1 MKIIYCVTSLGWG
14 YVGGSYVWDPDCI
27 SRNLNLL
34 YGAYLAGGC
43 GRKLLLLPTCSI
55 SFRVMERV
63 FGCVMFRADRLIFIP
78 FHLTHQGDLRTV
90 SGTTTFQV
98 AHGGNHR
105 SYLSALFLPFPTS
118 LSVPLQCTLNLEFS
132 HFSLYLLLYF
142 GPGYHRITSPQTIV
156 SSV

>member
-43 GRKLLLLPTCSI
+43 GRKLLLLPTCYLLS
-55 SFRVMERV
+55 SDGKGV
-63 FGCVMFRADRLIFIP
+63 RLCYVQGRSVDLHP
-78 FHLTHQGDLRTV
+78 LPPSRQGDLRTI